1 MTALRAVVRIGE
13 QPPLGDGVVP
23 QVVAHLYG
31 TGLARFVAFR
41 VTDGPELIRVPG
53 AYAADF
59 EAEPAYPVTDLLLA
73 LPETRALSSAGQ
85 RLDTLSTK
93 AEANY
98 GQSFEAMVF
107 TTDVEW
113 GSDGYGRLFEG
124 RSQLE
129 AHPFDGVAT
138 ATLLDGASERQREA
152 LATNLDRLDGTTA
165 VYTADGD

>member
-1 MTALRAVVRIGE
+1 MTALRAVVRFGE
-13 QPPLGDGVVP
+13 HQPLGEGVVP
-23 QVVAHLYG
+23 LVEAHLYG
-31 TGLARFVAFR
+31 DGLARFVAFR
-41 VTDGPELIRVPG
+41 VTDGPELERVPG

-59 EAEPAYPVTDLLLA
+59 DADPAYPVTDLLLA
-73 LPETRALSSAGQ
+73 FPETRGLSSVGQ

-98 GQSFEAMVF
+98 DQSFEAMVF

-138 ATLLDGASERQREA
+138 VTLLPGASERQREGLRA
-152 LATNLDRLDGTTA
+152 NLDRLDGTTA
-165 VYTADGD
+165 VYTADSD

>member
-1 MTALRAVVRIGE
+1 MTALRAVVRLGE
-13 QPPLGDGVVP
+13 RPPLGDGMIPVLE
-23 QVVAHLYG
+23 AHLYG

-41 VTDGPELIRVPG
+41 VTDGPEFTRVSG
-53 AYAADF
+53 AYAPDFDAD
-59 EAEPAYPVTDLLLA
+59 PAYPVTDLLLA
-73 LPETRALSSAGQ
+73 LQETRALSSVAQ

-138 ATLLDGASERQREA
+138 VTLLDGASETQRDA
-152 LATNLDRLDGTTA
+152 LAANLDRLDGTTA
-165 VYTADGD
+165 LYTADSD